1 MLNELSNA
9 SGLNK
14 KMKTKK
20 DCFKHFNHAKV
31 ILNKKK
37 NKPASNVCKRLQ
49 RVFLHVKIT
58 RLIQKYKI
66 IVFLVLFFSVF
77 SP

>member
-37 NKPASNVCKRLQ
+37 TSLQ
-49 RVFLHVKIT
+49 VMYVRDF
-58 RLIQKYKI
+58 REY
-66 IVFLVLFFSVF
+66 FCM
-77 SP
+77 